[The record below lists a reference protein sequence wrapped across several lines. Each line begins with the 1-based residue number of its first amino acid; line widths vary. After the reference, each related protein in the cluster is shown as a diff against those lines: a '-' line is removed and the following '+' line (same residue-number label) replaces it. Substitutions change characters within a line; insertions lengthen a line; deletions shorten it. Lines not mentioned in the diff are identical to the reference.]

1 MIKNSAMLIA
11 IPAIT
16 FVCVEAILLIVIGT
30 SITSL
35 VMGVFSLATF
45 AICACTI
52 AVASRKQ
59 EAVFGMPLVTI
70 GGIGFALQ
78 LIANI
83 MTSIVGETALIPA
96 CVIGI
101 LIIGAMTICLIS
113 TGFAANHAQKIEAEN
128 ATQSQ
133 LH

>member
-1 MIKNSAMLIA
+1 MIKNAAMLIA

-16 FVCVEAILLIVIGT
+16 FVCVEAILLLAIGT

-35 VMGVFSLATF
+35 MMGAFSLATF

-59 EAVFGMPLVTI
+59 EAVFGMPLVTV
-70 GGIGFALQ
+70 GGIGFVLQ

-83 MTSIVGETALIPA
+83 MTSIVGETALTPA

-113 TGFAANHAQKIEAEN
+113 TGFAANHAQKIEAGD
-128 ATQSQ
+128 ATQNR
-133 LH
+133 HY